1 MADFQLYF
9 DENLFKEFEKLSN
22 IDGVSEKM
30 LKEASPIVVESMKS
44 ELKLHKQT
52 SELVNSVKPTKP
64 KRNKNG
70 DNVVIV
76 RPTGKSTTMI
86 AESGK
91 TYVRKKPVRNMEK
104 LASLEFGNSHGQK
117 PTSVIEKTVKSTEN
131 AVLDKM
137 TEVYNKEV
145 EL

>member
-76 RPTGKSTTMI
+76 RPTGESMTMI

-117 PTSVIEKTVKSTEN
+117 PTPIIEKVIKGTEN

-137 TEVYNKEV
+137 AEVYNKEV

>member
-117 PTSVIEKTVKSTEN
+117 PTSVIEKAVKSTEN

>member
-117 PTSVIEKTVKSTEN
+117 PTSVIEKAVKSTEN

-137 TEVYNKEV
+137 TEVYNKEI

>member
-64 KRNKNG
+64 RRNKNG

-76 RPTGKSTTMI
+76 RPTGKSMTMI

-117 PTSVIEKTVKSTEN
+117 PTSVIEKVIKSTES

>member
-117 PTSVIEKTVKSTEN
+117 PTSVIEKAVKSTEN

-137 TEVYNKEV
+137 TEVYNKET

>member
-76 RPTGKSTTMI
+76 RPTGESMTMI

-117 PTSVIEKTVKSTEN
+117 PTPIIEKVIKGTEN

-137 TEVYNKEV
+137 AEGYNKEV

>member
-30 LKEASPIVVESMKS
+30 LREASPIVVESMKS
-44 ELKLHKQT
+44 ELKSHKQT

-117 PTSVIEKTVKSTEN
+117 PTPVVGKVIKSTEN

>member
-1 MADFQLYF
+1 MADFQLDF
-9 DENLFKEFEKLSN
+9 DDSIFKGLDKLSDTEK
-22 IDGVSEKM
+22 ISAKM
-30 LKEASPIVVESMKS
+30 LQEASPIVVESMKS

-64 KRNKNG
+64 RRNKNG

-76 RPTGKSTTMI
+76 RPTGKSMTMI

-117 PTSVIEKTVKSTEN
+117 PTSVIEKVIKSAEN